1 MITHNFLG
9 GIILLIVTLVVSLL
23 YIIVTSPHPSSS
35 SSSRLDAISSP
46 GFIQL
51 ILWIVVFT
59 LFQAGMIALGHFT
72 NKTMESH
79 G

>member
-1 MITHNFLG
+1 MFYN
-9 GIILLIVTLVVSLL
+9 IVS
-23 YIIVTSPHPSSS
+23 HASSS
-35 SSSRLDAISSP
+35 ARIDNATLP

-59 LFQAGMIALGHFT
+59 LFEAAMIALGHFT